1 VSDTLSRVVAECVQ
15 SHAHRALY
23 EIVKC
28 RCRNWHVAPDR
39 SSCPR
44 LPNRNTLYSTR
55 AAKTVLLRR
64 RSIVPTDI
72 FEFWSR
78 MGRGEYIHPADKNV
92 IERTSP
98 GRGAKKAAAPLSVS
112 LTLGI
117 S

>member
-1 VSDTLSRVVAECVQ
+1 
-15 SHAHRALY
+15 
-23 EIVKC
+23 
-28 RCRNWHVAPDR
+28 
-39 SSCPR
+39 
-44 LPNRNTLYSTR
+44 
-55 AAKTVLLRR
+55 
-64 RSIVPTDI
+64 VPTDI